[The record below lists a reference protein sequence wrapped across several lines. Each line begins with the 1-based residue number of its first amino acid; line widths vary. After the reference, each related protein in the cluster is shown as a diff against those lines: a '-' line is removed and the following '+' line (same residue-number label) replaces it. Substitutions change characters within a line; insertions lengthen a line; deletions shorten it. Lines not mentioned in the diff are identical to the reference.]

1 MSMIRSALR
10 LGTRGSQLALAQSS
24 SVSNLLATKVG
35 ETIEQVIIRTDGD
48 DTSLPLSQIGR
59 PGIFVSALRDALLA
73 NRVDFIVHSF
83 KDLPTGVCEGIDL
96 AAVLPREDP
105 RDVLISATGA
115 KLDQLAPRAI
125 VGTSS
130 PRRSEQLKSFR
141 PDLIVK
147 EIRGNVDTRISK
159 VHRGEFDAVI
169 LAAAGLNRLS
179 RQQEIVEYLDMNI
192 FIPAPAQGALV
203 VECRADDRD
212 LALRL
217 RKLDHLPTR
226 LTSVAERAILE
237 GISATCQT
245 ALGSYACFTAPS
257 GTTLHLI
264 ADLAGVNTVGYVQ
277 IEMSSSKPIVDEDS
291 AREFGLAGGALLL
304 SGNAKRKIKK

>member
-115 KLDQLAPRAI
+115 KLDQLASRAI

-169 LAAAGLNRLS
+169 LAAAGLHRLS

-245 ALGSYACFTAPS
+245 ALGSYACFTAQS
-257 GTTLHLI
+257 VTTLHLI

-277 IEMSSSKPIVDEDS
+277 IEMSSSKPIVEEDS
-291 AREFGLAGGALLL
+291 AREFGLTAGALLL
-304 SGNAKRKIKK
+304 SDNAKRKIKK

>member
-1 MSMIRSALR
+1 MIRSALR

-24 SVSNLLATKVG
+24 SVSNLLATEVG
-35 ETIEQVIIRTDGD
+35 EAIEKVIIRTDGD

-83 KDLPTGVCEGIDL
+83 KDLPTGACEGIDL

-115 KLDQLAPRAI
+115 KLHQLAPGAI

-130 PRRSEQLKSFR
+130 PRRSEQLKLFR
-141 PDLIVK
+141 PDLMVK

-169 LAAAGLNRLS
+169 LAAAGLHRLS
-179 RQQEIVEYLDMNI
+179 RQQEIVEYLDTSI

-203 VECRADDRD
+203 VECRSDDHD

-217 RKLDHLPTR
+217 RKLDHFPTR

-245 ALGSYACFTAPS
+245 ALGSYARFTAQS
-257 GTTLHLI
+257 VTTLHLI

-277 IEMSSSKPIVDEDS
+277 IEISSSKPIVEEDS
-291 AREFGLAGGALLL
+291 AREFGLSAGALLL
-304 SGNAKRKIKK
+304 SDNATRKVKK